1 MMLINEELITTDRID
16 FLCRNNINVYAL
28 RTDKIHPVVSGN
40 KWFKLKFYL
49 KEALAQNAN
58 AIVTF
63 GGAYSNH
70 IVATAFAC
78 RQYGLEC
85 IGVIRGE
92 EPKQYSHTLRDAVSY
107 GMQLFFISRQDYKE
121 KKLPQQL
128 NASGYYCIPEGGY
141 GALGAAGVATLQYDK
156 NKFNTLCCAVG
167 SGTMM
172 AGLINSKK
180 ETASV
185 MGISVLK
192 NNNAL
197 EQEVRQLLLND
208 NEHVNMNHDY
218 HFGGYAKFNTDLIDF
233 MNLLY
238 DQAGVPT
245 DFVYSA
251 KLFYAVHVLTG
262 KNIFPANSNV
272 LIIHCGGLQGNRS
285 LPKGTLIF

>member
-1 MMLINEELITTDRID
+1 MLINEELITTDRID

-92 EPKQYSHTLRDAVSY
+92 EPKVYSQTLKDAVNY
-107 GMQLFFISRQDYKE
+107 GMQLHFVSRQDYKE
-121 KKLPQQL
+121 KKLPQHL
-128 NASGYYCIPEGGY
+128 NKFGHYFIPEGGY
-141 GALGAAGVATLQYDK
+141 GPLGAAGMATLHYDK
-156 NKFNTLCCAVG
+156 SKFHTICCAIG

-180 ETASV
+180 ESAEAF
-185 MGISVLK
+185 GISVLK
-192 NNNAL
+192 NNHSL
-197 EQEVRQLLLND
+197 KHQVWQLLLNKR
-208 NEHVNMNHDY
+208 EPVNIFHDY
-218 HFGGYAKFNTDLIDF
+218 HFGGYAKFDADLIHF

-251 KLFYAVHVLTG
+251 KLFYAVHVLTE
-262 KNIFPANSNV
+262 KNIFPATSNV